1 MASFAKNSFITF
13 VIRVITAIFT
23 VVISVIIARVLG
35 PRGQGIY
42 SVAVLFPS
50 LLLVFTSFSLNSTVT
65 YFLAKGKYSQKQI
78 LGASVILNFLI
89 SFFTVL
95 IGVVII
101 FFFGERFFPDIERIY
116 LFLAL
121 AFAPLT
127 LFFNLG
133 CQIFLGLQ
141 KFNKYNFISIFQS
154 GLFLVF
160 VAILLLTMRFGVTV
174 TMFSQAISYFIA
186 IVILSFLIIKETKG
200 IDFKLNKEYLK
211 EYFLYSIKGHLGNVF
226 DFLHSRI
233 DLFLI
238 NLFLNPF
245 SAGIYFT
252 SVRLVEGVWIF
263 SGSIGTVFFPK
274 AASEKDPQ
282 KLKELTPL
290 VCRNVL
296 FLSAL
301 IIIFLFV
308 VSGWLIPFLYSAD
321 FSGAILPFRILLVG
335 ILAICGYGIL
345 GSDLG
350 ARGKPMINTYAIG
363 ISVLLNIILNLFWIP
378 KWGINGAALATSVSY
393 TVMFLVTIVV
403 YIKIS
408 GNKIKDIILIKKE
421 DFIFYKDLLFSIKAK
436 LITR

>member
-1 MASFAKNSFITF
+1 MASFAKNTLITF
-13 VIRVITAIFT
+13 VIRVVTAIFT
-23 VVISVIIARVLG
+23 IIISVIIARVLG

-65 YFLAKGKYSQKQI
+65 YFLAKGKYPQKQI
-78 LGASVILNFLI
+78 LGTSVILNLLI
-89 SFFTVL
+89 SFFTIL
-95 IGVVII
+95 IGLIII
-101 FFFGERFFPDIERIY
+101 FLFGERFFPDIELIY

-127 LFFNLG
+127 LFFSLG

-154 GLFLVF
+154 GLFLIF
-160 VAILLLTMRFGVTV
+160 VAILLLTMNFGVTV
-174 TMFSQAISYFIA
+174 TMFSQALSYFIA

-200 IDFKLNKEYLK
+200 IDFKLNREYLK

-245 SAGIYFT
+245 SAGVYFT

-296 FLSAL
+296 FLSFL
-301 IIIFLFV
+301 IIGLLFIL
-308 VSGWLIPFLYSAD
+308 SGWFIVFLYSTE
-321 FSGAILPFRILLVG
+321 FLGAILPFRILLVG

-350 ARGKPMINTYAIG
+350 ARGKPMLGTYSIG
-363 ISVLLNIILNLFWIP
+363 VSVVLNIILNLLWIP
-378 KWGINGAALATSVSY
+378 KWGISGAALATSVSY
-393 TVMFLVTIVV
+393 TVMFLITLIF

-408 GNKIKDIILIKKE
+408 GNKIKDVIFIKKD
-421 DFIFYKDLLFSIKAK
+421 DFKYYREIANRIFSK
-436 LITR
+436 R